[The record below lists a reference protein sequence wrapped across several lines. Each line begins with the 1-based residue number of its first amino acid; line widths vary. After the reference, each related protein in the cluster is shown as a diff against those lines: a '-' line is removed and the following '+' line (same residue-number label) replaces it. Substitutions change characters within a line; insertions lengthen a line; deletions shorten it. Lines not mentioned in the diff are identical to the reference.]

1 MKKILVISPHPDDET
16 LGCGGTILKNIKNG
30 NQVHWLNMTVMKL
43 SDGYSKKKM
52 DLRKKEIKKVS
63 KLYNFKTSQSL
74 NFSTAKLDT
83 YPLKD
88 IINNLNS
95 VIGKIKPE
103 IIYIPSIYD
112 NHTDHKITHEA
123 IKSCI
128 KWFRQRSIKKVLTYE
143 VLSETNISFNRKKQ
157 FLPNVYENIAPYIN
171 KKINIMKIY
180 SSEIKKHPFPRNKK
194 AIISLGILRGTQ
206 SGFKYAEAFELLIDR
221 KS

>member
-30 NQVHWLNMTVMKL
+30 HQVHWLNMTIMKL
-43 SDGYSKKKM
+43 SDGFTKKRI
-52 DLRKKEIKKVS
+52 DLREKEIKKVIKS
-63 KLYNFKTSQSL
+63 YNFKTYKSL
-74 NFSTAKLDT
+74 NFSTAKLDM

-88 IINNLNS
+88 VIKELNS
-95 VIGKIKPE
+95 IIHKIKPE

-123 IKSCI
+123 VKSCI
-128 KWFRQRSIKKVLTYE
+128 KWFRQKSVKKVLTYE

-157 FLPNVYENIAPYIN
+157 FLPNVYENISNFLN

-180 SSEIKKHPFPRNKK
+180 SSEISKHTFPRSKR
-194 AIISLGILRGTQ
+194 AIISLAVLSGTQ

-221 KS
+221 NS